1 MFTIFCTLP
10 FSSTQGFFCPWPQKF
25 LSFFFLF
32 FITASLW
39 CISEYWLSLKS
50 LNSIYLFYMLSLHLL
65 FNAHSFQ
72 ALISFRIRIW
82 SYVWIDLLFFSF
94 LSLSWFFFFWLCFSD
109 YLTFML
115 YFSCWILQIFQH
127 YSTFMFIKIR
137 TIGTEL

>member
-94 LSLSWFFFFWLCFSD
+94 LSLSWFFFFGCVFQITSHSCFISAAEF
-109 YLTFML
+109 YR
-115 YFSCWILQIFQH
+115 FSSIIQLSCLL
-127 YSTFMFIKIR
+127 K
-137 TIGTEL
+137 